1 MNKAVMYNIPPK
13 SLEWYELIFTHG
25 FITIFAY
32 ILIPSIIVIFCIY
45 YFILRDKSKKDRDR
59 Q

>member
-13 SLEWYELIFTHG
+13 SLEWYELIFTPG

-45 YFILRDKSKKDRDR
+45 YFILRDKSKKR
-59 Q
+59 

>member
-13 SLEWYELIFTHG
+13 SLEWYKLIFTPG